1 MIFPQKKTE
10 DPIAH
15 PGFPE
20 GSDLREDL
28 PRLHGFGT
36 PVSGARDWFQGG
48 TPIVLPQVFDP
59 AGEVG
64 LQATASKGPRAP
76 GEGLDP
82 ETSAVFVDGWPER
95 FGSLEDGLESLGAKI
110 SNGGELV
117 LDLLNLQAPSMQRRV
132 FEGRHSSFDP
142 VPGLVDLEI
151 AFDCARVVGSLQR
164 AGFIPRDCIQAPFF
178 GHKHPAKSIQA
189 LLECGFS
196 ATRAFYAIPA
206 ERLWFR
212 CERVAPLVGSVLIS
226 HGDNASAVD
235 QTIALLRSYLPSS
248 WEILVGP
255 KAELE
260 TESWNK
266 ALTEARGENLWLL
279 RGGDLPG
286 SSSFDILRGSLGSR
300 PVLLQDPDGSLN
312 HGLSGLMLS
321 RAALFSVGPLP
332 EEFASDRVAGEEWLM
347 RASAAGREIDQLPSQ
362 IPWVGPGVPS
372 TGQEGLREE
381 VQAFFERWEGV
392 ETLQLPG
399 QNVAALVPTPPW
411 EEENRAPRIS
421 LCMIARDEER
431 FLEGCLARVR
441 SVVDEII
448 LVDTGSTDRT
458 IEIAE
463 SFGAKV
469 LHSPWNEDFATPRN
483 LSLEAASGDWIL
495 ILDADELVEVESVPL
510 LREMAQS
517 KRASGYHI
525 HFINDYEKGRT
536 HGLTMVRMFRNLKG
550 IHYQY
555 RIHEQ
560 VIPSLMKEAE
570 PLHLGLHPC
579 EVKVIHYGYSAEV
592 IRDRSKLERN
602 ERIFREEIEKNP
614 NDSYILYKYG
624 DSLRQCGNPSAEVI
638 PVFERAMKRMLAH
651 PPQSWVQ
658 MPYAAETAALLGLEY
673 AKIEQYAEADR
684 VLRLALK
691 RFIPTP
697 NLFYLGASLATHFE
711 RWDEGLEMYQ
721 RLLDFRGK
729 VLVVPIQEGI
739 DSWIAYA
746 GMAACWM
753 GKGDLDRAEELLER
767 SRIAKPDWEVSYL
780 LSSGLHLR
788 RNDVEG
794 ALGILIRYLDSYGES
809 SPIRFQG
816 GLLLEQMGLLDQ
828 AHQWLK
834 KAEQGK
840 GLNPTVVSE
849 TLARVRDAKP
859 SHELENEINSSR
871 TTVQI

>member
-10 DPIAH
+10 VSRPLSRD
-15 PGFPE
+15 PE
-20 GSDLREDL
+20 GSGLRKDL

-36 PVSGARDWFQGG
+36 PVSQARDWFHGG
-48 TPIVLPQVFDP
+48 TPTVLPIGSDEALEGVAQVVVP
-59 AGEVG
+59 
-64 LQATASKGPRAP
+64 QGPRGP
-76 GEGLDP
+76 GEELSS
-82 ETSAVFVDGWPER
+82 EANLVFVDGWPER
-95 FGSLEDGLESLGAKI
+95 FGSLEDGLASLGEKI
-110 SNGGELV
+110 PAGGELV

-142 VPGLVDLEI
+142 MPGLADLEI

-164 AGFIPRDCIQAPFF
+164 AGFIPRDCIQVPFF
-178 GHKHPAKSIQA
+178 GHKHPIKSIQA

-196 ATRAFYAIPA
+196 ATRSFYAVPA

-212 CERVAPLVGSVLIS
+212 CERGSPLVGSVLIA
-226 HGDNASAVD
+226 HGDNATGVD
-235 QTIALLRSYLPSS
+235 QTIALLRTYLPNS

-255 KAELE
+255 ESELE

-266 ALTEARGENLWLL
+266 ALTESRGENLWLL
-279 RGGDLPG
+279 RGGDLPE
-286 SSSFDILRGSLGSR
+286 SRTFDLIRGSLGSR
-300 PVLLQDPDGSLN
+300 PVILQEPDGSLQ
-312 HGLSGLMLS
+312 HGLSGLMLT
-321 RAALFSVGPLP
+321 REAWFSVGPLP
-332 EEFASDRVAGEEWLM
+332 EEFFSDRVAGEEWFM
-347 RASAAGREIDQLPSQ
+347 RASAAGREIDQLPSKA
-362 IPWVGPGVPS
+362 PWVGPGVPE
-372 TGQEGLREE
+372 TGQEELQKE
-381 VQAFFERWEGV
+381 VQSFFERWDGV

-399 QNVAALVPTPPW
+399 QNIAALVPTPPW

-431 FLEGCLARVR
+431 FLQGCLARVQ

-458 IEIAE
+458 VEIAK

-483 LSLEAASGDWIL
+483 LGLEAASGDWIL
-495 ILDADELVEVESVPL
+495 ILDADELVEEESVPL
-510 LREMAQS
+510 LREMAQN

-570 PLHLGLHPC
+570 SLHLGLHPC
-579 EVKVIHYGYSAEV
+579 EVRVIHYGYSAEV
-592 IRDRSKLERN
+592 IRDRSKIERN
-602 ERIFREEIEKNP
+602 ERIFREELEKNP

-624 DSLRQCGNPSAEVI
+624 DSLRQCGNPSEEVI
-638 PVFERAMKRMLAH
+638 PIFERAMERMLAH

-673 AKIEQYAEADR
+673 AKVEQYANADH

-767 SRIAKPDWEVSYL
+767 SRISRPDWEVSYL

-794 ALGILIRYLDSYGES
+794 ALGILIRYLEAHGES
-809 SPIRFQG
+809 SPVRFQG

-828 AHQWLK
+828 AQQWLQ

-840 GLNPTVVSE
+840 GLDPRVVSE
-849 TLARVRDAKP
+849 TLARVQGENP
-859 SHELENEINSSR
+859 SGRQHTEFHSSR